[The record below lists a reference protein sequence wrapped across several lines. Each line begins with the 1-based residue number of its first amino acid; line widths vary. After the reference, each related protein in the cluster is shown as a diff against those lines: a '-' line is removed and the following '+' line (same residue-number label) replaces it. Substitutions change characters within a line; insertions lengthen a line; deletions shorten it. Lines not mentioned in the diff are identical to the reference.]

1 MVFCGLRVLLKNG
14 MALIDIMFEKEKIL
28 NITPASGSGFWIVLD
43 SDESAL
49 RMIDY
54 EDIEEIQIHKTNW
67 ITTIALLAVI
77 TGIIAISIASSQF
90 PGGVSAGGGS
100 F

>member
-1 MVFCGLRVLLKNG
+1 
-14 MALIDIMFEKEKIL
+14 MFEKDKIVE
-28 NITPASGSGFWIVLD
+28 ISPASGSGFWIVLD

-54 EDIEEIQIHKTNW
+54 ADIDEIQIHKTNW
-67 ITTIALLAVI
+67 VTTIALLAVI
-77 TGIIAISIASSQF
+77 TGIIAMSFAASQF